1 MNGGRRDAGPSRNVG
16 RILCPANDREV
27 IFNVLIDYFQTGRF
41 VARLLDQAQ
50 VPDDGIEYRG
60 FCTEIICGVV
70 RRQGTLNHLLTQIV
84 SRPRQRVEL
93 ELWTLLLMG
102 SYQLIYMSGV
112 PQHAALH
119 TSVELAKRMG
129 RPGWS
134 GFVNGVLRGL
144 SRLLTS
150 EESSAPS
157 ERAVAIRPDVFRLCR
172 ESVFPSPVDQPV
184 EYISAAFSFPS
195 QSIATWLEARGFDE
209 TLRLAFWFNTPGS
222 ASIRI
227 NLHRS
232 TREDVISELAAA
244 GIRATAGRLPEAVC
258 LERLGPVALLPGHIA
273 GRFTVQ
279 DESAMSASDLL
290 DPQPETA
297 ILDVCAAPGTKTTHL
312 AERMRNRGSI
322 LATDIRQERLESVC
336 DTVQRL
342 GIEIVRTMQISENTS
357 DLPADLFD
365 GVLVD
370 VPCSNSG
377 VLGKRPE
384 ARWRLEP
391 SAIEQLRVIQQRL
404 LLAAVDRVRPGGRV
418 VYSTCS
424 INPDENEA
432 VVRRALHLRPQ
443 MQLETERKFMPGQ
456 PADGAYQALLIRR
469 S

>member
-1 MNGGRRDAGPSRNVG
+1 MNGRRGDQRSLRNAR
-16 RILCPANDREV
+16 RILRPANDREV
-27 IFNVLIDYFQTGRF
+27 IFNVLIDYFQTGSF
-41 VARLLDQAQ
+41 VSRLLDQAQ
-50 VPDDGIEYRG
+50 VPDEGIEHRG
-60 FCTEIICGVV
+60 FCIEIMCGVV

-102 SYQLIYMSGV
+102 SYQLVYMSGV

-119 TSVELAKRMG
+119 TSVELAKRIG

-150 EESSAPS
+150 DESNAPS
-157 ERAVAIRPDVFRLCR
+157 ERAAAIRPQVYRLCR
-172 ESVFPSPVDQPV
+172 EPVFPPPADQPI
-184 EYISAAFSFPS
+184 EYISAAFSFPRPF
-195 QSIATWLEARGFDE
+195 IARWLEAGGWDE

-227 NLHRS
+227 NARRS

-244 GIRATAGRLPEAVC
+244 GVEATAGSLPEA
-258 LERLGPVALLPGHIA
+258 LRLQRLGNVALLPGHVA
-273 GRFTVQ
+273 GRFTIQ
-279 DESAMSASDLL
+279 DESAMSAAVLL
-290 DPQPETA
+290 DPQPEAT
-297 ILDVCAAPGTKTTHL
+297 ILDLCAAPGTKTTHL
-312 AERMRNRGSI
+312 AERMCNRGSI
-322 LATDIRQERLESVC
+322 LATDVCPQRLEAVRENAR
-336 DTVQRL
+336 RL
-342 GIEIVRTMQISENTS
+342 GIEIVRTLQISDTTG
-357 DLPADLFD
+357 DLPDGRFD

-384 ARWRLEP
+384 ARWRLDR
-391 SAIEQLRVIQQRL
+391 SALEQLLMTQQRL

-424 INPDENEA
+424 IHSDENEA
-432 VVRRALHLRPQ
+432 VVRRVLQLRPQ
-443 MQLETERKFMPGQ
+443 MQLETERHFVPGQ
-456 PADGAYQALLIRR
+456 PGDGAYQALLICGN
-469 S
+469 